1 MEESS
6 NDLHSRLRHPL
17 RFVLSEQRREG
28 KERLC
33 FIQSHTPNNLKLI
46 SERFT
51 SSDSIPSTYNDG
63 NRDWHR
69 VSKGSSIAVHSPLE
83 ELQTSVS
90 TSMITG
96 DQFAIAKETRLKLGM
111 GSNMCTMYPYH
122 QLLYLDKKA
131 IGGSLGNEVTE
142 HTFQKAIMEQ
152 GAESEGVK
160 EDAELINASEIV
172 QVPRIGKRWKNFKA
186 RRKLYINRFHKL
198 TYYIKPV
205 SCQSSCTGFRGI
217 SLILTRED
225 KG

>member
-1 MEESS
+1 MRIVRGMAPHGTRSSDIDKAESKS
-6 NDLHSRLRHPL
+6 HRMISTAV
-17 RFVLSEQRREG
+17 FVIQQRREG

-51 SSDSIPSTYNDG
+51 SSDSIPSTYNNG

-96 DQFAIAKETRLKLGM
+96 DQFAIAKETRRKLGM

-131 IGGSLGNEVTE
+131 IGGSLGNEVT
-142 HTFQKAIMEQ
+142 F
-152 GAESEGVK
+152 
-160 EDAELINASEIV
+160 L
-172 QVPRIGKRWKNFKA
+172 
-186 RRKLYINRFHKL
+186 
-198 TYYIKPV
+198 
-205 SCQSSCTGFRGI
+205 
-217 SLILTRED
+217 
-225 KG
+225 